1 MKNFAVIH
9 ILLFILLMLV
19 YQCADAQDYLIT
31 TKGDSIAGEIKT
43 LFYGPEKKVQITTE
57 DKKKTV
63 YSIFQTRRFHYRGD
77 IYQPVKYDR
86 GYTFMKLIKG
96 GYLSLYAFQ
105 MENQVNYDGL
115 ILVKKD
121 GSKLEVPNLTFKKN
135 MTKFLEDCGDVSEK
149 IDKGELT
156 KKNMQ
161 GIVDE
166 YNACINT
173 RTLNDAKVF
182 TRTEN
187 ANKKISSWDELENQ
201 IKAKGD
207 FEGKADALEMV
218 GEIKGKIKRE
228 EKVPNFMIEGLKSS
242 LSKTDLTEALNKA
255 LTEIQN

>member
-19 YQCADAQDYLIT
+19 YQCAGAQDYVIT
-31 TKGDSIAGEIKT
+31 TKGDSINGEIKT
-43 LFYGPEKKVQITTE
+43 LFYGPEKKVQVTTD

-63 YSIFQTRRFHYRGD
+63 YSIFQTRRFHYRGE

-86 GYTFMKLIKG
+86 GYTFMKVIKP

-121 GSKLEVPNLTFKKN
+121 GARLEVPNLTFKKN
-135 MTKFLEDCGDVSEK
+135 MTKFLEDCEAVAEK

-156 KKNMQ
+156 KKNIQ
-161 GIVDE
+161 TIVDE

-173 RTLNDAKVF
+173 RTLNDAKLI

-187 ANKKISSWDELENQ
+187 ASKKISSWDELETQ
-201 IKAKGD
+201 IKSKGD

-218 GEIKGKIKRE
+218 GEIKAKIKRE

-242 LSKTDLTEALNKA
+242 LSKTDLTESLNKA
-255 LTEIQN
+255 LAEIQN